1 MSWSPHRSPG
11 PNRGGPRRASS
22 VADLAIILNRVDLYD
37 IPRQQAAQQQ
47 QPPHED
53 YQAAVEAFTF
63 EPPAVHAPAKLSRG
77 RVAIT
82 RVPPE
87 AVEEAAP
94 VVEHLVVMD
103 NRVPNPYGPSIDKY
117 WKQRRRLFSRFD
129 DGIQLD
135 EEGWF
140 SVTPEIIADHVA
152 QRLTALPIAPA
163 QEESQEPE
171 TLIVLDA
178 FCGCG
183 GNSIAFAK
191 QPNVMVIATD
201 VDRSKLR
208 RAAHNASI
216 YQIPPD
222 KIVFI
227 ECNVLFLLEFCFRD
241 GHYVLDQP
249 VATPAHID
257 ALLAAMPPPVAT
269 ETVAGYSI
277 GGIDLLP
284 RKIDAVFMDPP
295 WGGVDYEVLGKR
307 GYCLE
312 KNMRIKRP
320 VGVATPPAAAG
331 AVGDDF
337 FDTFAPQTAHER
349 KSNFNVGLDES
360 TYANGVEVLRLAAT
374 ATARRWVIYDI
385 PRNTNR
391 SSLGGAA
398 LAAGYRGNLKL
409 DGRFPVKRGVAPWSF
424 SPQSL
429 THHSYPLTHSAEHY
443 LNGRLKTVTAYMGTD
458 WTHLMKNYE

>member
-1 MSWSPHRSPG
+1 
-11 PNRGGPRRASS
+11 
-22 VADLAIILNRVDLYD
+22 LAIILNRVDLYD
-37 IPRQQAAQQQ
+37 IPRQQAAQQQQ

-94 VVEHLVVMD
+94 VVEHLIVMD

-227 ECNVLFLLEFCFRD
+227 ECNVPYWRLCRR
-241 GHYVLDQP
+241 P
-249 VATPAHID
+249 
-257 ALLAAMPPPVAT
+257 
-269 ETVAGYSI
+269 S
-277 GGIDLLP
+277 LP
-284 RKIDAVFMDPP
+284 R
-295 WGGVDYEVLGKR
+295 LLR
-307 GYCLE
+307 
-312 KNMRIKRP
+312 
-320 VGVATPPAAAG
+320 AT
-331 AVGDDF
+331 
-337 FDTFAPQTAHER
+337 
-349 KSNFNVGLDES
+349 
-360 TYANGVEVLRLAAT
+360 RLAALICCL
-374 ATARRWVIYDI
+374 ARLT
-385 PRNTNR
+385 P
-391 SSLGGAA
+391 SL
-398 LAAGYRGNLKL
+398 
-409 DGRFPVKRGVAPWSF
+409 
-424 SPQSL
+424 
-429 THHSYPLTHSAEHY
+429 
-443 LNGRLKTVTAYMGTD
+443 
-458 WTHLMKNYE
+458 WTHRGAESTTKSWASAVIVWKRICASNGLSESPHRLPRRGPSGTISLIPSPRRPHMNASPTLM